1 MAIIWVGTGRFS
13 AYIGPVQDY
22 IDRVVAADV
31 AAGNTLGL
39 EVGVRDAYDVFIRD
53 SINVGDLGT
62 SGGVL
67 SQANSIIK
75 AAPIMAGAR
84 TLAGALTPLVGT
96 APTRFGTA
104 GGWNYNRKTGLQ
116 ANGTNNY
123 LDSNRSNSADP
134 QNSKHVAVFTSESET
149 RNATR
154 AAIASRSPSGAVGST
169 HILTTASVVVARIN
183 TSGTSSTANATP
195 FTGLFGG
202 SRSSDTQCTV
212 RFSGASTTIN
222 ESSSAPAAVPIDV
235 FSRNGGDFSNAR
247 FAFYSIGE
255 SLNLALL
262 DTRITALINAFAAA
276 IP

>member
-1 MAIIWVGTGRFS
+1 MSPIYTPGKLILRRTYIGLDDPDAA
-13 AYIGPVQDY
+13 AYITAVET
-22 IDRVVAADV
+22 ADGQ
-31 AAGNTLGL
+31 AL
-39 EVGVRDAYDVFIRD
+39 ETAVRDA
-53 SINVGDLGT
+53 INAFVVGCKADGIWN
-62 SGGVL
+62 
-67 SQANSIIK
+67 AIK
-75 AAPIMAGAR
+75 ACCIMAGAR
-84 TLAGALTPLVGT
+84 TLAGALVPLVGA

-247 FAFYSIGE
+247 LAFYSIGE
-255 SLNLALL
+255 ALDLALL
-262 DTRITALINAFAAA
+262 DARVTTLINAFGAV